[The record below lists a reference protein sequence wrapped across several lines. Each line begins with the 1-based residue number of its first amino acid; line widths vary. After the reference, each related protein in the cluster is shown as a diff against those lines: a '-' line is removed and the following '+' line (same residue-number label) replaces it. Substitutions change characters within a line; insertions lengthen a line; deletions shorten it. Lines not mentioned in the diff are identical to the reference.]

1 MMISNWHPLRALV
14 YWLNKYIMNIQGH
27 SVKRF
32 DEKRGR
38 KAPVGSFWPPWWNQL
53 HFLQAALRRASF
65 PLQRVCHH
73 CVIPQLP
80 KITNPRILSH
90 SLLNSNQAKTANGRS
105 WSARSMGMKSTIRL
119 HCAFSACNYFILP
132 PTESQQSF
140 RSWSSLHPKIPRMQ
154 DIFPGRTQLG
164 LRLLQCTIPLRKDL
178 EQINQEC
185 FVYGC
190 LFAVTHLVHPSPI
203 RYHSNF
209 MAFRFAIP

>member
-1 MMISNWHPLRALV
+1 
-14 YWLNKYIMNIQGH
+14 MNIQGH

-38 KAPVGSFWPPWWNQL
+38 KAPVGSFDL
-53 HFLQAALRRASF
+53 YGEISSIFLQATLRRASF

-132 PTESQQSF
+132 PIESQQSF

-154 DIFPGRTQLG
+154 DIFPGRTRSTRPAPFAMYHTAQKRPGTNQSRMFRIRLPFRSHSSGSPLSYTLPLQLYG
-164 LRLLQCTIPLRKDL
+164 VPFCHTI
-178 EQINQEC
+178 I
-185 FVYGC
+185 
-190 LFAVTHLVHPSPI
+190 
-203 RYHSNF
+203 
-209 MAFRFAIP
+209 